1 MHIIIIITIR
11 ISTTNAV
18 SVVFQK
24 KERKKNYKIKSV
36 IKLILKG
43 MTSE

>member
-1 MHIIIIITIR
+1 MHIIIITIR

-24 KERKKNYKIKSV
+24 KRKKKIIKSFM
-36 IKLILKG
+36 KLILKG
-43 MTSE
+43 MTA